1 MVINIYSKLHVVGR
15 DSVLAVCDREL
26 VGKVLEEGKMR
37 FKVEE
42 NFYKG
47 ELIDGKRLKQ
57 LLKEEGNINIVGERA
72 VKVALGEGLINEND
86 VIRIKGTPHVQ
97 IFRI

>member
-1 MVINIYSKLHVVGR
+1 MGK

-26 VGKVLEEGKMR
+26 LGKVLEEGKMR

-42 NFYKG
+42 TFYKG
-47 ELIDGKRLKQ
+47 ELIDAEKLKQ

-72 VKVALGEGLINEND
+72 VKVALGEGLISGND
-86 VIRIKGTPHVQ
+86 VIRIKGVPHAQ